1 MYTLYWSPFAAS
13 MAPHAALEEI
23 DSDYALRRVDLSKPR
38 EAAYLALNP
47 TGRVPT
53 LVVGDNLVVAETAAI
68 LMYLADR
75 HPEAALA
82 PSLNDALRPAYYQW
96 TCYLTNTLQDAFL
109 PWYYPERY
117 SAVAAHADAIKRQA
131 EEVLHG
137 IWQRIERHLE
147 RNGPYLLGDRFS
159 TCDLMLHMFT
169 EWRDPHPDLLERY
182 KTVARLARLLA
193 ERPAVMKMMNVQKAA

>member
-1 MYTLYWSPFAAS
+1 MYTLYWSPISAS
-13 MAPHAALEEI
+13 MAPHAALEEVAA
-23 DSDYALRRVDLSKPR
+23 DYELRRVDLDKPR
-38 EAAYLALNP
+38 EAAYLAINP
-47 TGRVPT
+47 TGKVPT
-53 LVVGDNLVVAETAAI
+53 LVVGDSLVVCETAAI

-82 PSLNDALRPAYYQW
+82 PTLTDPLRPAYYQW
-96 TCYLTNTLQDAFL
+96 MCYLTNTLQDAFL

-117 SAVAAHADAIKRQA
+117 SGVPSHADAIKRKA
-131 EEVLHG
+131 EETLHG

-159 TCDLMLHMFT
+159 TCDLMLFMFT

-182 KTVARLARLLA
+182 KTVARLARMLC
-193 ERPAVMKMMNVQKAA
+193 ERPSIMKMMSLQKAA

>member
-1 MYTLYWSPFAAS
+1 MYTLYWSPNAAS
-13 MAPHAALEEI
+13 MAPHAALEEVAA
-23 DSDYALRRVDLSKPR
+23 DYALRRVDLSKPR

-53 LVVGDNLVVAETAAI
+53 LVVGESLVIAETAAI

-82 PSLNDALRPAYYQW
+82 PPLTDPLRPAYYQW
-96 TCYLTNTLQDAFL
+96 TCYLTNTLQVAFMA
-109 PWYYPERY
+109 WYHPERF
-117 SAVAAHADAIKRQA
+117 SAVPGHADAIKRKA
-131 EEVLHG
+131 EETLHG

-147 RNGPYLLGDRFS
+147 RSGPYLLGERFS
-159 TCDLMLHMFT
+159 TCDLMLQMFAD
-169 EWRDPHPDLLERY
+169 WREPHPDLLERY

-193 ERPAVMKMMNVQKAA
+193 ERPAVMKMMSQQKAA